1 MGGGS
6 SIDFGIRIGIRVG
19 IRVGIGIRM
28 NETFG
33 VRIRKVLLG

>member
-6 SIDFGIRIGIRVG
+6 SIDFGIRIG